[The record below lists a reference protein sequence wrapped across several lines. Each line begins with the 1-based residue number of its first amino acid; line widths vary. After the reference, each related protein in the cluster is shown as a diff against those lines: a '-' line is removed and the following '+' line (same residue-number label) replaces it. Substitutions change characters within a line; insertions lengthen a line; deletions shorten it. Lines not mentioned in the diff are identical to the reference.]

1 MLVESLFAQAAKH
14 PTDIAIT
21 DDRGAIPWQQLA
33 GAVTG
38 LSMYLAQQTTQPR
51 VGILLPA
58 SAGFVAS
65 FYGTMLAGK
74 TAVPLNFL
82 LGEKEIAHC
91 IVDSGVDTII
101 TMPLL
106 AAK

>member
-21 DDRGAIPWQQLA
+21 DDRGPMTWQQLA

-65 FYGTMLAGK
+65 FYGTLLAGK
-74 TAVPLNFL
+74 TAVPCW
-82 LGEKEIAHC
+82 ATRR
-91 IVDSGVDTII
+91 SPTASP
-101 TMPLL
+101 T
-106 AAK
+106 AASTRSSPCPCWRRS